1 MTILTMRH
9 KTQTIKD
16 RKPDKSFFSHG
27 LSGGGGGDQ
36 EIDHNQPN
44 TTQWH
49 TEKPLIVTFCKLYT
63 SMSFTSTGVTCLI
76 VLSNS
81 GLW

>member
-44 TTQWH
+44 RTQ
-49 TEKPLIVTFCKLYT
+49 
-63 SMSFTSTGVTCLI
+63 
-76 VLSNS
+76 
-81 GLW
+81 